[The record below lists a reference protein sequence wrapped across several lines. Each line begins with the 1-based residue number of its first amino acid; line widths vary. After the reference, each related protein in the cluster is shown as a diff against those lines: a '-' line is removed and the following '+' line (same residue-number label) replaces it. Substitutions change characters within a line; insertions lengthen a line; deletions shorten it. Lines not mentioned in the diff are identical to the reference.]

1 MKLQEGRDDMP
12 IIESERLEEYLDD
25 IGCPSKVKAEIL
37 EYTEN
42 RDIQNIIR
50 LLRRHRQS
58 TLDSIHKEEK
68 QISCLDYI
76 VFQLEK
82 ELNNQS

>member
-12 IIESERLEEYLDD
+12 IESERFEECLDD
-25 IGCPSKVKAEIL
+25 IGCLPEVKAEIL
-37 EYTEN
+37 EYAEN

-82 ELNNQS
+82 ELETQ

>member
-1 MKLQEGRDDMP
+1 MP
-12 IIESERLEEYLDD
+12 IESERFEECLDD
-25 IGCPSKVKAEIL
+25 IGCLPEVKAEIL
-37 EYTEN
+37 EYAEN

-82 ELNNQS
+82 ELETQ

>member
-1 MKLQEGRDDMP
+1 MP
-12 IIESERLEEYLDD
+12 IESERFEECLDD
-25 IGCPSKVKAEIL
+25 IGCLPEVKAEIL
-37 EYTEN
+37 EYAEN
-42 RDIQNIIR
+42 HDIQNIIR

-82 ELNNQS
+82 ELETQ

>member
-12 IIESERLEEYLDD
+12 IESERFEECLDD
-25 IGCPSKVKAEIL
+25 IGCLPEVKAEIL
-37 EYTEN
+37 EYAEN

-68 QISCLDYI
+68 QKLSGLSC
-76 VFQLEK
+76 F
-82 ELNNQS
+82 SA

>member
-12 IIESERLEEYLDD
+12 IESERFEECLDD
-25 IGCPSKVKAEIL
+25 IGCLPEVKAEIL
-37 EYTEN
+37 EYAEN
-42 RDIQNIIR
+42 HDIQNIIR

-82 ELNNQS
+82 ELETQ